1 MVEVG
6 SAGAVPDVG
15 FGAVEAVGKP
25 VGGEEGLDEEAVFG
39 GVGLE
44 AVVVG
49 GGEGG
54 EIVEGF
60 AGEEDGFGGD
70 TEFEGVEAADG
81 FAFGGARTGGFLGV
95 GAIGGELFGCRHRAS
110 RDRG

>member
-15 FGAVEAVGKP
+15 FGAVEAVGEP
-25 VGGEEGLDEEAVFG
+25 VGSEEGLDEEAVFG
-39 GVGLE
+39 GLGLE
-44 AVVVG
+44 AVMVG

-60 AGEEDGFGGD
+60 AGEEDGLGGD

-81 FAFGGARTGGFLGV
+81 GFFGV
-95 GAIGGELFGCRHRAS
+95 GAVGGELFGCRHRAS